1 MSNHIVKH
9 GQLEDIA
16 RDLWN
21 KAKARDISSF
31 LYSKDKATNTK
42 TLKAKRA
49 DGSLGDI
56 NINIDDLASQSLDN
70 TFDGE
75 NIFKDIYI
83 KDTVLKYVDNKNA
96 TLFMSGENQYSGVKE
111 LVVPANTYVA
121 SIVIGLKEDSD
132 IGSTV
137 TGINVGTISTD
148 NVVLEHLITRGVG
161 QVEENRYSVLSS
173 SKVVI
178 VPVNRSF
185 DRDIYFMVGA
195 KGMLWNSGTGYNV
208 MGGSNMPSP
217 GNRVSPNTSNYFGKV
232 AIVGKGSSLK
242 ERLSDMAR
250 TSEFNNFTS
259 SNNFKKIFFE
269 DGYLNTAI
277 LSTINN
283 TRATEPSPGTNIYS
297 ATPSFS
303 VSANTFVDKLIIG
316 LGDNIEVGTEIVG
329 VNVGT
334 VVVND
339 NTVIEHLIVQGTAVA
354 TENTYSEIS
363 CSKIISIPINRIF
376 DKNIYFMVGAK
387 GMVWHEARYANVI
400 ASGGDRGMPRVGT
413 RLQPNSTNYVGKT
426 LIIGQGLSIQ
436 EGFEKAINTYN
447 TVNQA
452 TSVGGNDNAS
462 KLVKLSSNGKLDE
475 SLIPAIALNEVIPAT
490 DKNNALSL
498 IGTGVGQINR
508 GDVVTLADGSIH
520 IYKGRLAGQTDNNF
534 DRDFLSLSVGNGTVK
549 RVNNVAP
556 SSDGNVTVL
565 AEHIKYH
572 ANTEI
577 TVKGA
582 IDGKVNTSDTSN
594 TGGNGQGNKVVK
606 LDGNGK
612 LNDNMM
618 PTTIAKRINGQPVSN
633 NAVTIYSDNIDINSS
648 THKTIKMV
656 LDEKVNTSEVGNDA
670 NKIPRLSNGKLV
682 NSVLP
687 DGLINKNSINNFTN
701 KNDFNFYSPTVTRDF
716 TIATFNEVGSANR
729 RYEVFNNNHYVVTVH
744 NKFTETSK
752 RVDSLIIPIAN
763 AQVGDTIN
771 ATYFV
776 INNDNVVIKVPEF
789 QKPYTVEDIDMVG
802 CKCIRIQ
809 VNQQFNQVVG
819 FGFIVEPRTV
829 RGNVRIGLAYATDN
843 SYPNSVW
850 SSAQTPHV
858 NQNVGENRLPHKVF
872 PYKVTH
878 HTTSELVTR
887 FELEKVTQ
895 MYPRTLIGE
904 MKQLSYDAGNSLDDG
919 TNTWLRAN
927 GQAIN
932 RNDYPALYEKFN
944 TSRTDDDIE
953 VSVPDIENQV
963 GYYYICAK

>member
-1 MSNHIVKH
+1 MSIGNYEQIKSI
-9 GQLEDIA
+9 LL
-16 RDLWN
+16 DLWN

-49 DGSLGDI
+49 DASLGDI
-56 NINIDDLASQSLDN
+56 DIDISDLASQSLDN

-83 KDTVLKYVDNKNA
+83 KDTILRYVDNKNA

-121 SIVIGLKEDSD
+121 SIVIGVRSD
-132 IGSTV
+132 IVVGEVV
-137 TGINVGTISTD
+137 TGINVGTLSTD

-161 QVEENRYSVLSS
+161 TVEENTYNVLSS

-178 VPVNRSF
+178 VPINRSF

-195 KGMLWNSGTGYNV
+195 KGMLWNRGTGYNV
-208 MGGSNMPSP
+208 MGGDNMPSP

-232 AIVGKGSSLK
+232 AIIGKGSSLK

-250 TSEFNNFTS
+250 TNEFNNFTS

-283 TRATEPSPGTNIYS
+283 TRATEPSTGTNIYS
-297 ATPSFS
+297 ATPSFR
-303 VSANTFVDKLIIG
+303 VSANTFVDKIIIG
-316 LGDNIEVGTEIVG
+316 LGDGIDVGTEVIGVNIGVVG
-329 VNVGT
+329 VDN
-334 VVVND
+334 
-339 NTVIEHLIVQGTAVA
+339 NTVIEHLMVQGTSTAI
-354 TENTYSEIS
+354 ENTYSEIS
-363 CSKIISIPINRIF
+363 CSKIISVPINRIF
-376 DKNIYFMVGAK
+376 DKEVYFMVGAK
-387 GMVWHEARYANVI
+387 GMVWNEARYANVT
-400 ASGGDRGMPRVGT
+400 ASGGNDGMPSVGT
-413 RLQPNSTNYVGKT
+413 RLYPNNTNYVGKT

-452 TSVGGNDNAS
+452 TSVGGNDHVG

-475 SLIPAIALNEVIPAT
+475 SLIPAIALNEVIAAT
-490 DKNNALSL
+490 DKNNALTM

-508 GDVVTLADGSIH
+508 GDIVTLGDGSIH
-520 IYKGRLAGQTDNNF
+520 IYKGRPSGQADNNF

-549 RVNNVAP
+549 RVNSVAP
-556 SSDGNVTVL
+556 GSDGNVTIV
-565 AEHIKYH
+565 AANIEYH
-572 ANTEI
+572 AGSNINMKE
-577 TVKGA
+577 A

-594 TGGNGQGNKVVK
+594 TGGSGQGNKVVK
-606 LDGNGK
+606 LDGSGK
-612 LNDNMM
+612 LNDNML
-618 PTTIAKRINGQPVSN
+618 PTTVAKRINNQVVSN
-633 NAVTIYSDNIDINSS
+633 NEVTIYSDNINIDSS
-648 THKTIKMV
+648 TNKTIKKA
-656 LDEKVNTSEVGNDA
+656 LDEKIQADQN
-670 NKIPRLSNGKLV
+670 
-682 NSVLP
+682 
-687 DGLINKNSINNFTN
+687 NNFTK
-701 KNDFNFYSPTVTRDF
+701 KNDFNFYSPTVTKDF
-716 TIATFNEVGSANR
+716 TIATFNEIGSTSR

-752 RVDSLIIPIAN
+752 RVASLIVPIAN

-776 INNDNVVIKVPEF
+776 INNGNAVIQAPGF
-789 QKPYTVEDIDMVG
+789 QKSYTVEDIDMVG

-809 VNQQFNQVVG
+809 VDKYFDQTVG
-819 FGFIVEPRTV
+819 FGFAIEPKTV
-829 RGNVRIGLAYATDN
+829 RNGVRIGLAYATDS
-843 SYPNSVW
+843 SYTNSVW
-850 SSAQTPHV
+850 SSSQTPHL
-858 NQNVGENRLPHKVF
+858 NQNVGGNNLPNKVF

-887 FELEKVTQ
+887 LELEKVTQ
-895 MYPRTLIGE
+895 MYPRMVGE
-904 MKQLSYDAGNSLDDG
+904 VKQLAYDGGNTLDDG
-919 TNTWLRAN
+919 MNTWLKAN
-927 GQAIN
+927 GQSIN
-932 RNDYPALYEKFN
+932 SNDYPRLYEKFR
-944 TSRTDDDIE
+944 TSRANDEIE
-953 VSVPDIENQV
+953 VSVPTIENEV

>member
-1 MSNHIVKH
+1 MTKLINKSKLTTFSNKFWDKI
-9 GQLEDIA
+9 
-16 RDLWN
+16 R
-21 KAKARDISSF
+21 ARDISSF
-31 LYSKDKATNTK
+31 LYSIDKTNNTK
-42 TLKAKRA
+42 TLKAKRE
-49 DGSLGDI
+49 DGTLGDI

-83 KDTVLKYVDNKNA
+83 KDTILKYVDNKNA

-121 SIVIGLKEDSD
+121 SIVIGLKEDLE
-132 IGSTV
+132 IGSPI
-137 TGINVGTISTD
+137 TGINVGTIGTD
-148 NVVLEHLITRGVG
+148 NVVLEHLVTRGAG
-161 QVEENRYSVLSS
+161 KVEENTYSVLSS

-178 VPVNRSF
+178 VPINRSF
-185 DRDIYFMVGA
+185 NRDVYFMVGA
-195 KGMLWNSGTGYNV
+195 KGMLWNRGTGYNV
-208 MGGSNMPSP
+208 MGGDNMPSP

-232 AIVGKGSSLK
+232 AIIGKGSSLK

-250 TSEFNNFTS
+250 TNEFNNFTS

-283 TRATEPSPGTNIYS
+283 TRATEPSTGTNIYS
-297 ATPSFS
+297 ATPSFR
-303 VSANTFVDKLIIG
+303 VSANTFVDKIIIG
-316 LGDNIEVGTEIVG
+316 LGDGIGVGTEVIGVNIGVVG
-329 VNVGT
+329 VDN
-334 VVVND
+334 
-339 NTVIEHLIVQGTAVA
+339 NTVIEHLMVQGTSTAI
-354 TENTYSEIS
+354 ENTYSEIS
-363 CSKIISIPINRIF
+363 CSKIISVPINRIF
-376 DKNIYFMVGAK
+376 DREVYFMVGAK
-387 GMVWHEARYANVI
+387 GMVWNEARYANVT
-400 ASGGDRGMPRVGT
+400 ASGGNDGMPSIGT
-413 RLQPNSTNYVGKT
+413 RLYPNNTNYVGKT
-426 LIIGQGLSIQ
+426 LVIGQGLSIQ
-436 EGFEKAINTYN
+436 EGFEKAITTYN

-452 TSVGGNDNAS
+452 TASGGNDKVG
-462 KLVKLSSNGKLDE
+462 KLVKVSDTGKLDE

-490 DKNNALSL
+490 NKENALSM
-498 IGTGVGQINR
+498 IGSGVGQINR
-508 GDVVTLADGSIH
+508 GDIVTLSDGSIH
-520 IYKGRLAGQTDNNF
+520 IYKGRPSGQIDNNF

-549 RVNNVAP
+549 KVNNVAP
-556 SSDGNVTVL
+556 GADGNVTIV
-565 AEHIKYH
+565 AANIEYH
-572 ANTEI
+572 TGSNINMKE
-577 TVKGA
+577 A

-618 PTTIAKRINGQPVSN
+618 PTTIAKRINNLVVN
-633 NAVTIYSDNIDINSS
+633 NNEITIYSDNININSS
-648 THKTIKMV
+648 TNKTIKQA
-656 LDEKVNTSEVGNDA
+656 LDEVVQKDQN
-670 NKIPRLSNGKLV
+670 
-682 NSVLP
+682 
-687 DGLINKNSINNFTN
+687 NNFTK

-744 NKFTETSK
+744 NKFNETSK
-752 RVDSLIIPIAN
+752 RVDSLIVPIAN

-776 INNDNVVIKVPEF
+776 INNGNVIIQAPGF
-789 QKPYTVEDIDMVG
+789 QKPHTVEDIDMVG

-878 HTTSELVTR
+878 RTTSELVTR

-904 MKQLSYDAGNSLDDG
+904 YKNLSYDAGNSLDDG

-927 GQAIN
+927 GQTITN
-932 RNDYPALYEKFN
+932 TDYPELFEKFN
-944 TSRTDDDIE
+944 TSRADDDIE
-953 VSVPDIENQV
+953 VSIPSLSNEV

>member
-1 MSNHIVKH
+1 MSIGNYEQIKSI
-9 GQLEDIA
+9 LL
-16 RDLWN
+16 DLWN

-56 NINIDDLASQSLDN
+56 DIDISDLASQTLNN

-96 TLFMSGENQYSGVKE
+96 TLHMNEENQYSGVKE

-334 VVVND
+334 VGVND

-387 GMVWHEARYANVI
+387 GMVWYEARYANVI

-436 EGFEKAINTYN
+436 EGFEKAINAYN

-490 DKNNALSL
+490 NKENALSM
-498 IGTGVGQINR
+498 IGSGVGQINR
-508 GDVVTLADGSIH
+508 GDIVTLSDGSIH
-520 IYKGRLAGQTDNNF
+520 IYKGRPSGQTNNDF

-549 RVNNVAP
+549 KVNNVAP
-556 SSDGNVTVL
+556 GADGNVTVV
-565 AEHIKYH
+565 AANIEYH
-572 ANTEI
+572 TGSNINMKE
-577 TVKGA
+577 A

-594 TGGNGQGNKVVK
+594 VGGAGQGNKIAK
-606 LDGNGK
+606 LDSNGK
-612 LNDNMM
+612 LNDNML
-618 PTTIAKRINGQPVSN
+618 PTTIAKRINNLVVSN
-633 NAVTIYSDNIDINSS
+633 NEITIYSDNININSS
-648 THKTIKMV
+648 TNKTIKEV
-656 LDEKVNTSEVGNDA
+656 LDEKVQ
-670 NKIPRLSNGKLV
+670 
-682 NSVLP
+682 
-687 DGLINKNSINNFTN
+687 KNQDNNFTK

-716 TIATFNEVGSANR
+716 TIATFNEIGSTSR

-744 NKFTETSK
+744 NKFSEINK
-752 RVDSLIIPIAN
+752 RVASLIVPIAN

-776 INNDNVVIKVPEF
+776 INNGNTVIQAPGF
-789 QKPYTVEDIDMVG
+789 QKSYTVEDIDMVG

-809 VNQQFNQVVG
+809 VDKQFNQTVG
-819 FGFIVEPRTV
+819 FGFIVEPKTV
-829 RGNVRIGLAYATDN
+829 RGNVRIGLAYATDS
-843 SYPNSVW
+843 SYTNSVW
-850 SSAQTPHV
+850 SSSQTPHL
-858 NQNVGENRLPHKVF
+858 NQNVGRNNLPNKVF

-887 FELEKVTQ
+887 LELEKVTQ
-895 MYPRTLIGE
+895 MYPRMVGE
-904 MKQLSYDAGNSLDDG
+904 LKQLAYDCGDSFEDG

-932 RNDYPALYEKFN
+932 SNDYPELYEKFN

>member
-1 MSNHIVKH
+1 MTKLI
-9 GQLEDIA
+9 
-16 RDLWN
+16 N
-21 KAKARDISSF
+21 KSKLTTFTSKFWDKIKARDISSF
-31 LYSKDKATNTK
+31 VYSTDKATNTK

-56 NINIDDLASQSLDN
+56 NINVDDLASQSLDN

-96 TLFMSGENQYSGVKE
+96 NLFMSGENQYSGVKE

-121 SIVIGLKEDSD
+121 SIVIGVKEDLE
-132 IGSTV
+132 IGSSV
-137 TGINVGTISTD
+137 TGINVGTIGTD

-161 QVEENRYSVLSS
+161 TVEENTYSVLSS
-173 SKVVI
+173 SNVVI
-178 VPVNRSF
+178 VPINRSF
-185 DRDIYFMVGA
+185 NRDVYFMVGA
-195 KGMLWNSGTGYNV
+195 KGMLWNRGTGYNV
-208 MGGSNMPSP
+208 MGGDNMPSP

-232 AIVGKGSSLK
+232 AIIGKGSSLK
-242 ERLSDMAR
+242 ERLSDMAK

-277 LSTINN
+277 LATINN
-283 TRATEPSPGTNIYS
+283 TRATEMSSGTNIYS
-297 ATPSFS
+297 ATPSFR
-303 VSANTFVDKLIIG
+303 VSANTFVDKIIIG
-316 LGDNIEVGTEIVG
+316 LGDNIEVGSEVVG
-329 VNVGT
+329 VNIGT
-334 VVVND
+334 VGVD
-339 NTVIEHLIVQGTAVA
+339 NNTIIEHLMVQGTSTAI
-354 TENTYSEIS
+354 ENTYSEIS

-376 DKNIYFMVGAK
+376 DKEVYFMVGAK
-387 GMVWHEARYANVI
+387 GMVWNEARYANVT
-400 ASGGDRGMPRVGT
+400 ASGGSDGMPSVGT
-413 RLQPNSTNYVGKT
+413 RLYPNNTNYVGKT

-462 KLVKLSSNGKLDE
+462 KLVKLASNGKLDE

-490 DKNNALSL
+490 DKNNALSK

-508 GDVVTLADGSIH
+508 GDITTLADGSIY
-520 IYKGRLAGQTDNNF
+520 IYKGRPAGQTDNNF

-549 RVNNVAP
+549 RVNNITPGA
-556 SSDGNVTVL
+556 DGNVTVL

-572 ANTEI
+572 ANTDI

-582 IDGKVNTSDTSN
+582 IDCKVNESDTSN
-594 TGGNGQGNKVVK
+594 VGGAGQGNKIAK
-606 LDGNGK
+606 LDSNGK
-612 LNDNMM
+612 LNDNML
-618 PTTIAKRINGQPVSN
+618 PTTIAKRINNLVVSN
-633 NAVTIYSDNIDINSS
+633 NEITIYSDNISINSS
-648 THKTIKMV
+648 TNKTIKEV
-656 LDEKVNTSEVGNDA
+656 LDEKVQ
-670 NKIPRLSNGKLV
+670 
-682 NSVLP
+682 
-687 DGLINKNSINNFTN
+687 KNQDNNFTQ
-701 KNDFNFYSPTVTRDF
+701 KNNFNFYSPTVTRDF
-716 TIATFNEVGSANR
+716 TIATFNEIGSTSR

-744 NKFTETSK
+744 NKFSETGK
-752 RVDSLIIPIAN
+752 RVASLIVPIAN
-763 AQVGDTIN
+763 AQVGDTVN

-776 INNDNVVIKVPEF
+776 INNGNAVIQAPGF
-789 QKPYTVEDIDMVG
+789 QKSYTVEDIDMVG

-809 VNQQFNQVVG
+809 VDRQFDQVVG
-819 FGFIVEPRTV
+819 FGFMVEPKTV
-829 RGNVRIGLAYATDN
+829 RGNVRIGLAYATES
-843 SYPNSVW
+843 SYTNSVW
-850 SSAQTPHV
+850 SSSQTPHL
-858 NQNVGENRLPHKVF
+858 NQNVGGNNLPNKVF

-878 HTTSELVTR
+878 HTTSEVVTR

-895 MYPRTLIGE
+895 MYPRNMIGE

-932 RNDYPALYEKFN
+932 SNDYPELFEKFN

-953 VSVPDIENQV
+953 VTIPSIDSQV
-963 GYYYICAK
+963 GYYYICAKQY

>member
-1 MSNHIVKH
+1 MTKLI
-9 GQLEDIA
+9 
-16 RDLWN
+16 N
-21 KAKARDISSF
+21 KSKLTTFANKFWDKIKARDISSF
-31 LYSKDKATNTK
+31 LYSIDKTNNTK
-42 TLKAKRA
+42 TLKAKREN
-49 DGSLGDI
+49 GTLGDI

-96 TLFMSGENQYSGVKE
+96 TLHMNEENQYSGVKE

-334 VVVND
+334 VGVND

-475 SLIPAIALNEVIPAT
+475 SLIPAIALNEIIPAT
-490 DKNNALSL
+490 NKENALSM
-498 IGTGVGQINR
+498 IGSGVGQINR
-508 GDVVTLADGSIH
+508 GDIVTLSDGSIH
-520 IYKGRLAGQTDNNF
+520 IYKGRPSGQIDNNF

-549 RVNNVAP
+549 KVNNVAP
-556 SSDGNVTVL
+556 GADGNVTVV
-565 AEHIKYH
+565 AANIEYH
-572 ANTEI
+572 TGSNINMKE
-577 TVKGA
+577 A

-594 TGGNGQGNKVVK
+594 VGGAGQGNKIAK
-606 LDGNGK
+606 LNSNGK
-612 LNDNMM
+612 LNDNML
-618 PTTIAKRINGQPVSN
+618 PTTIAKRINNLVVSN
-633 NAVTIYSDNIDINSS
+633 NEITIYSDNININSS
-648 THKTIKMV
+648 TNKTIKEV
-656 LDEKVNTSEVGNDA
+656 LDEKVQ
-670 NKIPRLSNGKLV
+670 
-682 NSVLP
+682 
-687 DGLINKNSINNFTN
+687 KNQDNNFTK

-716 TIATFNEVGSANR
+716 TIATFNEIGSTSR

-744 NKFTETSK
+744 NKFSETSK
-752 RVDSLIIPIAN
+752 RVASLIVPIAN
-763 AQVGDTIN
+763 AQVGDTVN

-776 INNDNVVIKVPEF
+776 INNGNTVIQAPGF
-789 QKPYTVEDIDMVG
+789 QKSYTVEDIDMVG

-809 VNQQFNQVVG
+809 VDKQFNQTVG
-819 FGFIVEPRTV
+819 FGFIVEPKTV
-829 RGNVRIGLAYATDN
+829 RGNVRIGLAYATDS
-843 SYPNSVW
+843 SYTNSVW
-850 SSAQTPHV
+850 SSSQTPHL
-858 NQNVGENRLPHKVF
+858 NQNVGGNNLPNKVF

-887 FELEKVTQ
+887 LELEKVTQ
-895 MYPRTLIGE
+895 MYPRMVGE
-904 MKQLSYDAGNSLDDG
+904 VKQLAYDGGNTLDDG
-919 TNTWLRAN
+919 MNTWLKAN

-932 RNDYPALYEKFN
+932 SNDYPELYEKFN

>member
-1 MSNHIVKH
+1 MSIGNYE
-9 GQLEDIA
+9 QLKSILL
-16 RDLWN
+16 DLWN

-56 NINIDDLASQSLDN
+56 DIDISDLASQTLNN

-83 KDTVLKYVDNKNA
+83 KDTVLTYVNNENA
-96 TLFMSGENQYSGVKE
+96 TATMNGEDQYSGVRE
-111 LVVPANTYVA
+111 LVIPANTYVS
-121 SIVIGLKEDSD
+121 SIIIGLSNDLT
-132 IGSTV
+132 IGDTV
-137 TGINVGTISTD
+137 TGINVGTVSTD
-148 NVVLEHLITRGVG
+148 NIVLDHLITRGTSR
-161 QVEENRYSVLSS
+161 VEANSYSVLSS
-173 SKVVI
+173 SKIAVVPI
-178 VPVNRSF
+178 NRSF

-195 KGMLWNSGTGYNV
+195 RGMLWHSGTGYNAI
-208 MGGSNMPSP
+208 GGSGMPRPST
-217 GNRVSPNTSNYFGKV
+217 RVYPNGSNYFGKI
-232 AIVGKGSSLK
+232 AIIGKGSSLK
-242 ERLSDMAR
+242 DRLGNMAKVN
-250 TSEFNNFTS
+250 EFNSFTS
-259 SNNFKKIFFE
+259 TNNFKKILFE
-269 DGYLNTAI
+269 DGYLNTAV

-283 TRATEPSPGTNIYS
+283 PRATTPSTGNNIYS
-297 ATPSFS
+297 ASPAFR
-303 VSANTFVDKLIIG
+303 VQAHTFVDKIIIG
-316 LGDNIEVGTEIVG
+316 LGDNIDVGAEVIGVNIGVVG
-329 VNVGT
+329 VDN
-334 VVVND
+334 
-339 NTVIEHLIVQGTAVA
+339 NTVIEHLITRGRA
-354 TENTYSEIS
+354 TSIANTYNEIS
-363 CSKIISIPINRIF
+363 CSKIISVPVNRTF
-376 DKNIYFMVGAK
+376 DKEVYFMVGAQ
-387 GMVWHEARYANVI
+387 GMVWDQAHFAGVTAN
-400 ASGGDRGMPRVGT
+400 GGENGMPSVGT
-413 RLQPNSTNYVGKT
+413 RLFPNNTNYVGKT

-452 TSVGGNDNAS
+452 TSIGGNDHVG
-462 KLVKLSSNGKLDE
+462 KLVKLSNNGKLDE

-490 DKNNALSL
+490 DKNNALSM

-508 GDVVTLADGSIH
+508 GDIVTLNDGSIH
-520 IYKGRLAGQTDNNF
+520 IYKGRPAGQTNNNF

-556 SSDGNVTVL
+556 GSDGNVTIH

-572 ANTEI
+572 ASSTTNM
-577 TVKGA
+577 KDA

-594 TGGNGQGNKVVK
+594 VGGTGQEHKIAK
-606 LDGNGK
+606 LDGHGK

-633 NAVTIYSDNIDINSS
+633 NTVTIYSDNIDINSS
-648 THKTIKMV
+648 THKTIKTV

-670 NKIPRLSNGKLV
+670 NKIPRLNNGKLV
-682 NSVLP
+682 SSVLP

-716 TIATFNEVGSANR
+716 TIATFNEVSSTNR
-729 RYEVFNNNHYVVTVH
+729 RYQVFDNNHYVVTVH
-744 NKFTETSK
+744 NKFNETNKHVS
-752 RVDSLIIPIAN
+752 SLIVPIAN
-763 AQVGDTIN
+763 AQVGDTVN

-776 INNDNVVIKVPEF
+776 INNGNTVIQAPGF
-789 QKPYTVEDIDMVG
+789 QKSHTVEDIDMVG

-809 VNQQFNQVVG
+809 VDKQFNQTVG
-819 FGFIVEPRTV
+819 FGFIVEPKTV

-850 SSAQTPHV
+850 SSVQTPHV
-858 NQNVGENRLPHKVF
+858 NQSVAENRLPHKVF

-878 HTTSELVTR
+878 RTTSELVTR

-895 MYPRTLIGE
+895 MYPRTLVGE
-904 MKQLSYDAGNSLDDG
+904 MKQLSYDAGNSLEDG

-932 RNDYPALYEKFN
+932 SNDYPELYEKFH
-944 TSRTDDDIE
+944 TSRVDADIE
-953 VSVPDIENQV
+953 VTIPMINSQV

>member
-1 MSNHIVKH
+1 MTKLINKSK
-9 GQLEDIA
+9 LTTFTSK
-16 RDLWN
+16 LWD
-21 KAKARDISSF
+21 KVKARDISSF
-31 LYSKDKATNTK
+31 LYSIDKTNNTK
-42 TLKAKRA
+42 TLKAKRES
-49 DGSLGDI
+49 GTLGDI

-121 SIVIGLKEDSD
+121 SIIIGLKEDLE
-132 IGSTV
+132 IGSSV
-137 TGINVGTISTD
+137 TGINVGTIGTD
-148 NVVLEHLITRGVG
+148 NIVLEHLITRGVG
-161 QVEENRYSVLSS
+161 TVEENTYNVLSS

-178 VPVNRSF
+178 VPINRSF
-185 DRDIYFMVGA
+185 NRDVYFMVGA
-195 KGMLWNSGTGYNV
+195 KGMLWNRGTGYNV
-208 MGGSNMPSP
+208 MGGDNMPSP

-232 AIVGKGSSLK
+232 AIIGKGSSLK

-250 TSEFNNFTS
+250 TNEFNNFTS

-283 TRATEPSPGTNIYS
+283 TRATEPSTGTNIYS
-297 ATPSFS
+297 ATPSFR
-303 VSANTFVDKLIIG
+303 VLANTFVDKIIIG
-316 LGDNIEVGTEIVG
+316 LGDNIEVGSEVIGVNIGTVG
-329 VNVGT
+329 V
-334 VVVND
+334 D
-339 NTVIEHLIVQGTAVA
+339 NNTIIEHLMVQGTSTAI
-354 TENTYSEIS
+354 ENTYSEIS

-376 DKNIYFMVGAK
+376 DKEVYFMVGAK
-387 GMVWHEARYANVI
+387 GMVWNEARYANVT
-400 ASGGDRGMPRVGT
+400 ASGGNDGMPSVGT
-413 RLQPNSTNYVGKT
+413 RLYPNNTNYVGKT
-426 LIIGQGLSIQ
+426 LVIGQGLSIQ

-452 TSVGGNDNAS
+452 TASGGNDKVG
-462 KLVKLSSNGKLDE
+462 KLVKVSDTGKLDE

-490 DKNNALSL
+490 NKENALSM
-498 IGTGVGQINR
+498 IGSGVGQINR
-508 GDVVTLADGSIH
+508 GDIVTLSDGSIH
-520 IYKGRLAGQTDNNF
+520 IYKGRPSGQIDNNF

-549 RVNNVAP
+549 KVNNVAP
-556 SSDGNVTVL
+556 GADGNVTIV
-565 AEHIKYH
+565 AANIEYH
-572 ANTEI
+572 TGSNINMKE
-577 TVKGA
+577 A

-618 PTTIAKRINGQPVSN
+618 PTTIAKRINNLVVN
-633 NAVTIYSDNIDINSS
+633 NNEITIYSDNININSS
-648 THKTIKMV
+648 TNKTIKQA
-656 LDEKVNTSEVGNDA
+656 LDEVVQKDQN
-670 NKIPRLSNGKLV
+670 
-682 NSVLP
+682 
-687 DGLINKNSINNFTN
+687 NNFTK

-744 NKFTETSK
+744 NKFNETSK
-752 RVDSLIIPIAN
+752 RVDSLIVPIAN

-776 INNDNVVIKVPEF
+776 INNGNVIIQAPGF
-789 QKPYTVEDIDMVG
+789 QKPHTVEDIDMVG

-904 MKQLSYDAGNSLDDG
+904 YKNLSYDAGNSLDDG
-919 TNTWLRAN
+919 TNTWLKAN

-932 RNDYPALYEKFN
+932 SNDYPELFEKFN

-953 VSVPDIENQV
+953 VSIPAIDNQV

>member
-1 MSNHIVKH
+1 MSIGNYEQIKSI
-9 GQLEDIA
+9 LL
-16 RDLWN
+16 DLWN

-56 NINIDDLASQSLDN
+56 DIDISDLASQTLNN

-96 TLFMSGENQYSGVKE
+96 TLHMNEENQYSGVKE

-334 VVVND
+334 VGVND

-462 KLVKLSSNGKLDE
+462 KLVKLSSSGKLDE
-475 SLIPAIALNEVIPAT
+475 SLIPAIALNEIIPAT
-490 DKNNALSL
+490 NKENALSM
-498 IGTGVGQINR
+498 IGSGVGQINR
-508 GDVVTLADGSIH
+508 GDIVTLSDGSIH
-520 IYKGRLAGQTDNNF
+520 IYKGRPSGQIDNNF

-549 RVNNVAP
+549 KVNNVAP
-556 SSDGNVTVL
+556 GADGNVTVV
-565 AEHIKYH
+565 AANIEYH
-572 ANTEI
+572 TGSNINMKE
-577 TVKGA
+577 A

-594 TGGNGQGNKVVK
+594 VGGAGQGNKIAK
-606 LDGNGK
+606 LNSNGK
-612 LNDNMM
+612 LNDNML
-618 PTTIAKRINGQPVSN
+618 PTTIAKRINNLVVSN
-633 NAVTIYSDNIDINSS
+633 NEITIYSDNININSS
-648 THKTIKMV
+648 TNKTIKEV
-656 LDEKVNTSEVGNDA
+656 LDEKVQ
-670 NKIPRLSNGKLV
+670 
-682 NSVLP
+682 
-687 DGLINKNSINNFTN
+687 KNQDNNFTK

-716 TIATFNEVGSANR
+716 TIATFNEIGSTIR

-744 NKFTETSK
+744 NKFSETSK
-752 RVDSLIIPIAN
+752 RVASLIVPIAN
-763 AQVGDTIN
+763 AQVGDTVN

-776 INNDNVVIKVPEF
+776 INNGNTVIQAPGF
-789 QKPYTVEDIDMVG
+789 QKSYTVEDIDMVG

-809 VNQQFNQVVG
+809 VDKQFNQTVG
-819 FGFIVEPRTV
+819 FGFIVEPKTV
-829 RGNVRIGLAYATDN
+829 RGNVRIGLAYATDS
-843 SYPNSVW
+843 SYTNSVW
-850 SSAQTPHV
+850 SSSQTPHL
-858 NQNVGENRLPHKVF
+858 NQNVGGNNLPNKVF

-887 FELEKVTQ
+887 LELEKVTQ
-895 MYPRTLIGE
+895 MYPRMVGE
-904 MKQLSYDAGNSLDDG
+904 VKQLAYDGGNTLDDG
-919 TNTWLRAN
+919 MNTWLKAN

-932 RNDYPALYEKFN
+932 SNDYPELYEKFN

-953 VSVPDIENQV
+953 VSIPSLSNEV

>member
-1 MSNHIVKH
+1 MSIGNYEQIKSI
-9 GQLEDIA
+9 LL
-16 RDLWN
+16 DLWN

-56 NINIDDLASQSLDN
+56 DIDISDLASQTLNN

-96 TLFMSGENQYSGVKE
+96 TLHMNEENQYSGVKE

-334 VVVND
+334 VGVND

-462 KLVKLSSNGKLDE
+462 KLVKLSSSGKLDE
-475 SLIPAIALNEVIPAT
+475 SLIPAIALNEIIPAT
-490 DKNNALSL
+490 NKENALSM
-498 IGTGVGQINR
+498 IGSGVGQINR
-508 GDVVTLADGSIH
+508 GDIVTLSDGSIH
-520 IYKGRLAGQTDNNF
+520 IYKGRPSGQIDNNF

-549 RVNNVAP
+549 KVNNVAP
-556 SSDGNVTVL
+556 GADGNVTVV
-565 AEHIKYH
+565 AANIEYH
-572 ANTEI
+572 TGSNINMKE
-577 TVKGA
+577 A

-594 TGGNGQGNKVVK
+594 VGGAGQGNKIAK
-606 LDGNGK
+606 LNSNGK
-612 LNDNMM
+612 LNDNML
-618 PTTIAKRINGQPVSN
+618 PTTIAKRINNLVVSN
-633 NAVTIYSDNIDINSS
+633 NEITIYSDNININSS
-648 THKTIKMV
+648 TNKTIKEV
-656 LDEKVNTSEVGNDA
+656 LDEKVQ
-670 NKIPRLSNGKLV
+670 
-682 NSVLP
+682 
-687 DGLINKNSINNFTN
+687 KNQDNNFTK

-716 TIATFNEVGSANR
+716 TIATFNEIGSTSR

-744 NKFTETSK
+744 NKFSETSK
-752 RVDSLIIPIAN
+752 RVASLIVPIAN
-763 AQVGDTIN
+763 AQVGDTVN

-776 INNDNVVIKVPEF
+776 INNGNTVIQAPGF
-789 QKPYTVEDIDMVG
+789 QKSYTVEDIDMVG

-809 VNQQFNQVVG
+809 VDKQFNQTVG
-819 FGFIVEPRTV
+819 FGFIVEPKTV
-829 RGNVRIGLAYATDN
+829 RGNVRIGLAYATDS
-843 SYPNSVW
+843 SYTNSVW
-850 SSAQTPHV
+850 SSSQTPHL
-858 NQNVGENRLPHKVF
+858 NQNVGGNNLPNKVF

-887 FELEKVTQ
+887 LELEKVTQ
-895 MYPRTLIGE
+895 MYPRMVGE
-904 MKQLSYDAGNSLDDG
+904 VKQLAYDGGNTLDDG
-919 TNTWLRAN
+919 MNTWLKAN

-932 RNDYPALYEKFN
+932 SNDYPELYEKFN

-953 VSVPDIENQV
+953 VSIPSLSNEV

>member
-1 MSNHIVKH
+1 MSIGNYEQIKSI
-9 GQLEDIA
+9 LL
-16 RDLWN
+16 DLWN

-49 DGSLGDI
+49 DASLGDI
-56 NINIDDLASQSLDN
+56 DIDISDLASQSLDN

-83 KDTVLKYVDNKNA
+83 KDTILRYVDNKNA

-121 SIVIGLKEDSD
+121 SIVIGVRSD
-132 IGSTV
+132 IVVGEVV
-137 TGINVGTISTD
+137 TGINVGTLSTD

-161 QVEENRYSVLSS
+161 TVEENTYNVLSS

-178 VPVNRSF
+178 VPINRSF

-195 KGMLWNSGTGYNV
+195 KGMLWNRGTGYNV
-208 MGGSNMPSP
+208 MGGDNMPSP

-232 AIVGKGSSLK
+232 AIIGKGSSLK

-250 TSEFNNFTS
+250 TNEFNNFTS

-283 TRATEPSPGTNIYS
+283 TRATEPSTGTNIYS
-297 ATPSFS
+297 ATPSFR
-303 VSANTFVDKLIIG
+303 VSANTFVDKIIIG
-316 LGDNIEVGTEIVG
+316 LGDGIDVGTEVIGVNIGVVG
-329 VNVGT
+329 VDN
-334 VVVND
+334 
-339 NTVIEHLIVQGTAVA
+339 NTVIEHLMVQGTSTAI
-354 TENTYSEIS
+354 ENTYSEIS
-363 CSKIISIPINRIF
+363 CSKIISVPINRIF
-376 DKNIYFMVGAK
+376 DKEVYFMVGAK
-387 GMVWHEARYANVI
+387 GMVWNEARYANVT
-400 ASGGDRGMPRVGT
+400 ASGGNDGMPSVGT
-413 RLQPNSTNYVGKT
+413 RLYPNNTNYVGKT

-452 TSVGGNDNAS
+452 TSVGGNDHVG

-475 SLIPAIALNEVIPAT
+475 SLIPAIALNEVIAAT
-490 DKNNALSL
+490 DKNNALTM

-508 GDVVTLADGSIH
+508 GDIVTLGDGSIH
-520 IYKGRLAGQTDNNF
+520 IYKGRPSGQADNNF

-549 RVNNVAP
+549 RVNSVAP
-556 SSDGNVTVL
+556 GSDGNVTIV
-565 AEHIKYH
+565 AANIEYH
-572 ANTEI
+572 AGSNINMKE
-577 TVKGA
+577 A

-594 TGGNGQGNKVVK
+594 TGGSGQGNKVVK
-606 LDGNGK
+606 LDGSGK
-612 LNDNMM
+612 LNDNML
-618 PTTIAKRINGQPVSN
+618 PTTVAKRINNQVVSN
-633 NAVTIYSDNIDINSS
+633 NEVTIYSDNINIDSS
-648 THKTIKMV
+648 TNKTIKKA
-656 LDEKVNTSEVGNDA
+656 LDEKIQAD
-670 NKIPRLSNGKLV
+670 
-682 NSVLP
+682 
-687 DGLINKNSINNFTN
+687 KNNNFTK
-701 KNDFNFYSPTVTRDF
+701 KNDFNFYSPTVTKDF
-716 TIATFNEVGSANR
+716 TIATFNEIGSTSR

-752 RVDSLIIPIAN
+752 RVASLIVPIAN

-776 INNDNVVIKVPEF
+776 INNGNAVIQAPGF
-789 QKPYTVEDIDMVG
+789 QKSYTVEDIDMVG

-809 VNQQFNQVVG
+809 VDKYFDQTVG
-819 FGFIVEPRTV
+819 FGFAIEPKTV
-829 RGNVRIGLAYATDN
+829 RNGVRIGLAYATDS
-843 SYPNSVW
+843 SYTNSVW
-850 SSAQTPHV
+850 SSSQTPHL
-858 NQNVGENRLPHKVF
+858 NQNVGGNNLPNKVF

-887 FELEKVTQ
+887 LELEKVTQ
-895 MYPRTLIGE
+895 MYPRMVGE
-904 MKQLSYDAGNSLDDG
+904 LKLLAYDCGDSFEDG

-927 GQAIN
+927 GQSIN
-932 RNDYPALYEKFN
+932 SNDYPRLYEKFR
-944 TSRTDDDIE
+944 TSRTDSDIE
-953 VSVPDIENQV
+953 VAIPSIDSQA

>member
-1 MSNHIVKH
+1 MTKLINKSK
-9 GQLEDIA
+9 LTTFTSK
-16 RDLWN
+16 LWD
-21 KAKARDISSF
+21 KVKARDISSF
-31 LYSKDKATNTK
+31 LYSIDKTNNTK
-42 TLKAKRA
+42 TLKAKRE
-49 DGSLGDI
+49 DGTLGDI

-83 KDTVLKYVDNKNA
+83 KDTILRYVDNKNA

-121 SIVIGLKEDSD
+121 SIVIGVKEDLE
-132 IGSTV
+132 IGSPV
-137 TGINVGTISTD
+137 TGINVGTIGTD
-148 NVVLEHLITRGVG
+148 NVVLEHLVTRGVG
-161 QVEENRYSVLSS
+161 KVEENTYSVLSS

-178 VPVNRSF
+178 VPINRSF
-185 DRDIYFMVGA
+185 NRDVYFMVGA
-195 KGMLWNSGTGYNV
+195 KGMLWNRGTGYNV
-208 MGGSNMPSP
+208 MGGDNMPSP

-232 AIVGKGSSLK
+232 AIIGKGSSLK

-250 TSEFNNFTS
+250 TNEFNNFTS

-283 TRATEPSPGTNIYS
+283 TRATEPSTGTNIYS
-297 ATPSFS
+297 ATPSFR
-303 VSANTFVDKLIIG
+303 VSANTFVDKIIIG
-316 LGDNIEVGTEIVG
+316 LGDGIGVGTEVIGVNIGVVG
-329 VNVGT
+329 VDN
-334 VVVND
+334 
-339 NTVIEHLIVQGTAVA
+339 NTVIEHLMVQGTSTAI
-354 TENTYSEIS
+354 ENTYSEIS
-363 CSKIISIPINRIF
+363 CSKIISVPINRIF
-376 DKNIYFMVGAK
+376 DREVYFMVGAK
-387 GMVWHEARYANVI
+387 GMVWNEARYANVT
-400 ASGGDRGMPRVGT
+400 ASGGNDGMPSIGT
-413 RLQPNSTNYVGKT
+413 RLYPNNTNYVGKT
-426 LIIGQGLSIQ
+426 LVIGQGLSIQ
-436 EGFEKAINTYN
+436 EGFEKAITTYN

-452 TSVGGNDNAS
+452 TSVGGNDKAG

-490 DKNNALSL
+490 NKDNALSL

-508 GDVVTLADGSIH
+508 GDIVTLNDGSIH
-520 IYKGRLAGQTDNNF
+520 IYKGRPSGETGNNF

-549 RVNNVAP
+549 KVNNVAP
-556 SSDGNVTVL
+556 GADGNVTIV
-565 AEHIKYH
+565 AANIEYH
-572 ANTEI
+572 TGSNINMKE
-577 TVKGA
+577 A

-606 LDGNGK
+606 LDNNGK
-612 LNDNMM
+612 LNDNML
-618 PTTIAKRINGQPVSN
+618 PTTIAKRINNLVVSN
-633 NAVTIYSDNIDINSS
+633 NEITIYSDNININSS
-648 THKTIKMV
+648 THKTIKTV

-670 NKIPRLSNGKLV
+670 NKIPRLNNGKLV
-682 NSVLP
+682 DSILP

-701 KNDFNFYSPTVTRDF
+701 KNDFSFYSPTVTRDF

-752 RVDSLIIPIAN
+752 RVDSLIVPIAN

-776 INNDNVVIKVPEF
+776 INNSNVVIKAPEF
-789 QKPYTVEDIDMVG
+789 RKPYTVEDIDMVG

-843 SYPNSVW
+843 SYSNSVW
-850 SSAQTPHV
+850 SSSQTPHV
-858 NQNVGENRLPHKVF
+858 NQSVAENKLPHKVF

-878 HTTSELVTR
+878 RTTSELVTR

-932 RNDYPALYEKFN
+932 SNDYPELYEKFN

-953 VSVPDIENQV
+953 VSIPSLSNEV